1 MTCAIKNLFR
11 PALCLT
17 IFLNSSA
24 VDAQISQI
32 QNLIDKVE
40 SYNNFSYQS
49 IIKRRDMSADTA
61 VVLNKELFLKAADD
75 RLYGYLY
82 SIETDYKT
90 EKFHKTDLY
99 NGEGLTILSPGDST
113 FSSEKRPSSEYS
125 RSIIGG
131 LKFLKDRYNK
141 RPFRIAMLK
150 DTIINGVANSHLIA
164 NAYDTLEN
172 NEHLYSNRDYYIDKQ
187 TGLPDLVIIKGRYKY
202 NGLVSEYYD
211 ETKYF
216 DYKLDRADI
225 TDASFVIPNGFKP
238 RENKPEP
245 ALLAPGTTAP
255 DWTLLYDVNGKQ
267 VSLSQLKGKVVLLDF
282 YFIGCSNCMQSL
294 KPLNAIYE
302 KYKNKELVIASLTE
316 RDSKK
321 AVLDFEKRY
330 KIKYTG
336 YINAADV
343 VKSYH
348 VTAFPT
354 FYFIDKEGKIGNV
367 FVGYNDDFEEKVT
380 SVVNNLL
387 SKK

>member
-1 MTCAIKNLFR
+1 
-11 PALCLT
+11 
-17 IFLNSSA
+17 
-24 VDAQISQI
+24 
-32 QNLIDKVE
+32 
-40 SYNNFSYQS
+40 
-49 IIKRRDMSADTA
+49 MSADTA

-75 RLYGYLY
+75 KLYGYLY
-82 SIETDYKT
+82 NIETDYKT

-113 FSSEKRPSSEYS
+113 FSSEKRPSSEYG
-125 RSIIGG
+125 RSLIGC
-131 LKFLKDRYNK
+131 LKFLKERFNK
-141 RPFRIAMLK
+141 KPFIITMLK
-150 DTIINGVANSHLIA
+150 DTVINGVPNSHFIA
-164 NAYDTLEN
+164 NVSDTIDN
-172 NEHLYSNRDYYIDKQ
+172 NEHLYSHRNYYIDKQ
-187 TGLPDLVIIKGRYKY
+187 TGLPSLVIIKGRYKY
-202 NGLVSEYYD
+202 AGAVNDYYD

-216 DYKLDRADI
+216 NYKLDIADI
-225 TDASFVIPNGFKP
+225 TDASFVIPKGFKP

-245 ALLAPGTTAP
+245 ALLAVGAIAP
-255 DWTLLYDVNGKQ
+255 DWTLYDVNGKQ

-282 YFIGCSNCMQSL
+282 YFIGWSGCMQSL

-348 VTAFPT
+348 VTGFPT

>member
-1 MTCAIKNLFR
+1 
-11 PALCLT
+11 
-17 IFLNSSA
+17 
-24 VDAQISQI
+24 
-32 QNLIDKVE
+32 
-40 SYNNFSYQS
+40 
-49 IIKRRDMSADTA
+49 MSADTIIA
-61 VVLNKELFLKAADD
+61 LNTELFLKSANDKPF
-75 RLYGYLY
+75 GYLY
-82 SIETDYKT
+82 SIERDCKT
-90 EKFHKTDLY
+90 ETFHRIDMY
-99 NGEGLTILSPGDST
+99 NGESVNILSPEDST
-113 FSSEKRPSSEYS
+113 YFPEKGPYIAYS
-125 RSIIGG
+125 KSLIGN
-131 LKFLKDRYNK
+131 LKFLKDRYTNK
-141 RPFRIAMLK
+141 PFKITMLK
-150 DTIINGVANSHLIA
+150 DTVINGVANSHFIA
-164 NAYDTLEN
+164 NVYDTLDN

-187 TGLPDLVIIKGRYKY
+187 TGLPGLVIIRGRYKY

-216 DYKLDRADI
+216 NYRLDRADI
-225 TDASFVIPNGFKP
+225 TDASFVIPKSFKP
-238 RENKPEP
+238 RKKQAAPP
-245 ALLAPGTTAP
+245 AVLAPGTTAP
-255 DWTLLYDVNGKQ
+255 DWTLYDVNGKK

-348 VTAFPT
+348 VTGFPT

-367 FVGYNDDFEEKVT
+367 FVGYNDDFEDKVT
-380 SVVNNLL
+380 SVINDLL